1 MNKLIHRDDF
11 QQVLDDYALSESA
24 LDTLAQT
31 KLVLLV
37 GPSSSGRNTIIRE
50 LLKTERYHQIISDT
64 TRKPRVNDGVP
75 EQNVREYWFRD
86 ESELLQDLRDGNFL
100 EAAIIHDQQ
109 VSGMSMRELQAAAN
123 EGKVAINE
131 IEVIGADNI
140 YQAKPDALFFF
151 VIPPSFDEWM
161 ARMTAR
167 GELPADEVRR
177 RLESAVKELSVGLSR
192 SYYRF
197 VVNETFTHA
206 AKRIDEIV
214 TMNAP
219 IGDQEKAKDIAGRL
233 LVDTKAHLS

>member
-131 IEVIGADNI
+131 IEVIGAENI